1 MSFFFGE
8 FPYTMDDRNR
18 VPIPPPFRD
27 EFDTKGIVMA
37 PGQEACI
44 TLYTREAFEAQ
55 VEGIRQLPVEHDYVR
70 DAIRDAFAAVRMAEK
85 TDGQHRVTLEAKMVD
100 ALGLNERREVMV
112 VGADQAL
119 EIWARDAWERAA
131 EERAAAR
138 KRALQEIGAWRNA
151 KLGIGGAS

>member
-27 EFDTKGIVMA
+27 EFDAKGIVMA
-37 PGQEACI
+37 PGQEPCI
-44 TLYTREAFEAQ
+44 TLLTREAFEAQ
-55 VEGIRQLPVEHDYVR
+55 VEGIRQLPLEREYVR
-70 DAIRDAFAAVRMAEK
+70 HAVRDAFAGVRMADK
-85 TDGQHRVTLEAKMVD
+85 TDGQHRVTLEAKMVE
-100 ALGLNERREVMV
+100 ALGLNARREVIV

-119 EIWARDAWERAA
+119 EVWAREAWEQAA

-138 KRALQEIGAWRNA
+138 KRALEEIGAWRAA